1 MQMGTMQM
9 VHPHRASSPVSSP
22 LQPRPPFNGTLPLA
36 TKPLR
41 KVSSAADV
49 DAAFRAN
56 LLAMTRNLRAF
67 ALSLVGDQDR
77 ADDLV
82 HDTLVRALQ
91 NSDRFE
97 PGTNLQACV
106 FTLMR
111 NLFYSEYRRRRRE
124 VEDVDG
130 LFAANL
136 STLPEQTGRVEFADL
151 HSALMQLPAEQR
163 EAVLLIGAEGLTY
176 EEAAVICG
184 TKVGTIKSRVNRA
197 RNRLAELLGHKD
209 DSDIGP
215 DNLQLWGRASAP
227 CSPRLLG
234 ANIYPPPLEWSI
246 LTDGFQAE
254 GGSRCARRDAP
265 PKRSFPS
272 CAKSMFW
279 SHRAPQWRTRSAR

>member
-1 MQMGTMQM
+1 MGTMQM
-9 VHPHRASSPVSSP
+9 VHPHPASLPVSRP

-41 KVSSAADV
+41 KVYSAADV
-49 DAAFRAN
+49 DAAFRAD

-97 PGTNLQACV
+97 PGTNLQASV

-111 NLFYSEYRRRRRE
+111 NLFYSEYHRRRRE

-130 LFAANL
+130 LFCGQPLHPPVTDWAC
-136 STLPEQTGRVEFADL
+136 RV
-151 HSALMQLPAEQR
+151 
-163 EAVLLIGAEGLTY
+163 
-176 EEAAVICG
+176 CG
-184 TKVGTIKSRVNRA
+184 TAFGPDAASCRAARGGASDRSRRTDL
-197 RNRLAELLGHKD
+197 RGSGGDLRHEGRHGQEPGQPPHNRLAELLGHKD

-215 DNLQLWGRASAP
+215 DNLTRAA
-227 CSPRLLG
+227 LG
-234 ANIYPPPLEWSI
+234 
-246 LTDGFQAE
+246 
-254 GGSRCARRDAP
+254 
-265 PKRSFPS
+265 PS
-272 CAKSMFW
+272 MSTVLA
-279 SHRAPQWRTRSAR
+279 

>member
-9 VHPHRASSPVSSP
+9 VHPHRASSPVSRP
-22 LQPRPPFNGTLPLA
+22 LKPPPPFNGTLPLA

-97 PGTNLQACV
+97 PGTNLQAWM

-111 NLFYSEYRRRRRE
+111 NLFYSEYHRRRRE

-136 STLPEQTGRVEFADL
+136 STLPEQIGRVEFAEL

-163 EAVLLIGAEGLTY
+163 EAVLLIGAEGRTY

-184 TKVGTIKSRVNRA
+184 TKVGTVKSRVNRA

-215 DNLQLWGRASAP
+215 DNLTRAA
-227 CSPRLLG
+227 LG
-234 ANIYPPPLEWSI
+234 
-246 LTDGFQAE
+246 
-254 GGSRCARRDAP
+254 
-265 PKRSFPS
+265 PS
-272 CAKSMFW
+272 TSTVLA
-279 SHRAPQWRTRSAR
+279 